1 MLLTSPLK
9 PNPYRWLTNLGGA
22 IKSFTSSTEKL
33 IKDVE
38 DDVKEFDRVVGQ
50 AEREMAQKG
59 REEQNRE
66 HENSSE
72 ERLKQGRYREVSF
85 AMLQGIDL
93 SLKESN
99 QQRKP
104 RSDHPVTGL
113 FTQEQIVGREK
124 EMDDLYKRLVKGTNP
139 SGDNGNRL
147 VTCNLYG
154 APAMGKSSLAKAFAQ
169 KYGSEFYGIFWVNAD
184 PESGTETLRTYSDIG
199 WMLNLYD
206 TQGLSEAHIIPV
218 WNWLQT
224 TNKRW
229 LLIFDNYVDTDA
241 DRMKRFWPQ
250 RAVANSVVLVTSQ
263 IEAPD
268 IFVPKTH
275 RIAVDGL
282 NEVTGSELLLQGLNL
297 PQSERAKKL
306 AQAVVYQLG
315 ASPLFIRMAQALLD
329 NIYKMP
335 SLEDRLEHLLSQMKS
350 TNLVPYMKEK
360 KGVYKTGAKSIL
372 DKLIDSLET
381 QEKAILYM
389 LAFFGPDDIDEALFV
404 SLSDNT
410 VHGDFMRSVIDYES
424 CILQLKTYQLV
435 HQGTTERTVTTTLI
449 SREKDGHQGAMNNT
463 HNENHILADSQA
475 ASRTESKKQDSLF
488 MHRSTRLVLL
498 AQLDRMP
505 DERDAAFSKAITIL
519 RCHFKPPSKLQIANS
534 EVQRLQTRVLPH
546 LMSIAQVLKQAQNSE
561 KPIRGS
567 VEAAQLIAEVGGFDL
582 YDCRQLDEALLLGE
596 VAEKMLDKI
605 DSKEVTEL
613 RSDILTIRGL
623 CTDNMALS
631 QRANGLRM
639 RKECLDMRKKLFAD
653 IAPEDV
659 QRDDIIRL
667 YNSYTDLICSYQQIN
682 DFQEVDSLLAKCLEA
697 YQKLNPNENSEDVV
711 YEYAKYHNQK
721 AYILLWEGR
730 GAEAVEN
737 AKLGAE
743 LAEKASPG
751 TNMSLVF
758 AADHAHILFQS
769 GGENID
775 LRKQGQEQGCRLLQD
790 LLEKS
795 EELSGENSMQSLE
808 FRLNIGIMQYFMGN
822 LEEAE

>member
-1 MLLTSPLK
+1 
-9 PNPYRWLTNLGGA
+9 
-22 IKSFTSSTEKL
+22 
-33 IKDVE
+33 
-38 DDVKEFDRVVGQ
+38 
-50 AEREMAQKG
+50 
-59 REEQNRE
+59 
-66 HENSSE
+66 
-72 ERLKQGRYREVSF
+72 
-85 AMLQGIDL
+85 
-93 SLKESN
+93 
-99 QQRKP
+99 
-104 RSDHPVTGL
+104 
-113 FTQEQIVGREK
+113 
-124 EMDDLYKRLVKGTNP
+124 MDDLYKRLVKGTNP

-350 TNLVPYMKEK
+350 TNLVP
-360 KGVYKTGAKSIL
+360 
-372 DKLIDSLET
+372 
-381 QEKAILYM
+381 
-389 LAFFGPDDIDEALFV
+389 
-404 SLSDNT
+404 
-410 VHGDFMRSVIDYES
+410 
-424 CILQLKTYQLV
+424 
-435 HQGTTERTVTTTLI
+435 
-449 SREKDGHQGAMNNT
+449 
-463 HNENHILADSQA
+463 
-475 ASRTESKKQDSLF
+475 
-488 MHRSTRLVLL
+488 LVLL